1 MRYSMSMAPESS
13 IARHDHAILAGVD
26 EEEIVPERVGS
37 RREGE
42 AIGLCAS
49 CRHVRRV
56 ETERGSVFY
65 RCARAATDP
74 RFRKYPPLPVVRGE
88 ASAAG
93 GGTGGGGEGS

>member
-1 MRYSMSMAPESS
+1 MAPESS

-42 AIGLCAS
+42 IGLCAS

-74 RFRKYPPLPVVRGE
+74 RFRKYPPLPVVRCEGYE
-88 ASAAG
+88 AN
-93 GGTGGGGEGS
+93 EGS

>member
-1 MRYSMSMAPESS
+1 MSMAPESS

-42 AIGLCAS
+42 IGLCAS

-74 RFRKYPPLPVVRGE
+74 RFRKYPPLPVVRCEGYE
-88 ASAAG
+88 ADD
-93 GGTGGGGEGS
+93 GS